1 MTEAVIFIGA
11 QAAGKSTFYR
21 DRFFRTHVR
30 INLDMLRTRNREKRL
45 FETCLETQQAFVIDN
60 TNPTEADRA
69 RYIGPARDAGFR
81 VTGYYFQSRLKD
93 LLRRNEMRSD
103 NERIP
108 EKGLRGTYAK
118 LVMPRRS
125 EGFDDL
131 YFVRLREPAGF
142 LIENWIDEV

>member
-1 MTEAVIFIGA
+1 MTEAVIFVGA
-11 QAAGKSTFYR
+11 QAAGKSTLYR
-21 DRFFRTHVR
+21 DRFFPTHVR
-30 INLDMLRTRNREKRL
+30 INLDMLRTRNRERRL
-45 FETCLETQQAFVIDN
+45 LETCLETQQAFVIDN

-69 RYIGPARDAGFR
+69 RYIGLARDAGFR

-93 LLRRNEMRSD
+93 LLRRNEMRSG

-108 EKGLRGTYAK
+108 DRGLRGTYAK
-118 LVMPRRS
+118 LVMPSRA